1 MFRASAV
8 ILSGNAATSLL
19 LLARN
24 LLLARLI
31 PVESYGIAATF
42 ALAMAAVEMVT
53 ALGLQ
58 QQIVQSRQG
67 DDPDYQN
74 ALQGFQ
80 ILRGLLAGL
89 ALFLLA
95 EPLARFLNA
104 TEAVLAYKMLALV
117 PILNAL
123 QHFDI
128 HRLNRQDRFGPLMLT
143 NTLPSALS
151 FLAIWPLALWFG
163 DWRAMLWA
171 TLGQLA
177 LSVVVSHMLAERPF
191 RPSLDA
197 GVMKASLRFGW
208 PLLANAVLMF
218 VVFQGDRV
226 AVGHHLGLE
235 QLAVFAMGV
244 TLTLTPG
251 LVITRSGQTLMLPRL
266 SAAEGARFDDLVTV
280 CMTLHLVA
288 GALLATGAALFGP
301 LAVNGLLG
309 PAYADLAALIAPL
322 AAIQAVRMVK
332 VAPAIV
338 ALSQG
343 RSHVSLW
350 GNLPRVASF
359 AVGWVLLETGHGLQ
373 SVILCAMLGEAAG
386 AVLSVWMMRQTT
398 ARGSGADVA
407 PAFLLL
413 LLSLIPALIPLWLSP
428 SDHAEAWAAMSFAAL
443 LFLAALLLLRGVARR
458 LGNAPKAARTATDAT
473 VGASDD
479 SL

>member
-80 ILRGLLAGL
+80 ILRGILAGL

-95 EPLARFLNA
+95 DPLARFLNA
-104 TEAVLAYKMLALV
+104 AEAVLAYKMLALV

-151 FLAIWPLALWFG
+151 LLAIWPLALWFG

-191 RPSLDA
+191 RPTLDI
-197 GVMKASLRFGW
+197 GVMKSSLRFGW

-226 AVGHHLGLE
+226 TVGHHLGLE
-235 QLAVFAMGV
+235 HLAVFAMGV

-266 SAAEGARFDDLVTV
+266 SAAEGARFDDLVTL
-280 CMTLHLVA
+280 CMNLHLVA
-288 GALLATGAALFGP
+288 GVLLATGAALFGP
-301 LAVNGLLG
+301 LAVQALLG

-338 ALSQG
+338 ALSRG

-350 GNLPRVASF
+350 GNLPRVLSF
-359 AVGWVLLETGHGLQ
+359 AAGWWLLDSGHGLP
-373 SVILCAMLGEAAG
+373 SVILCAVAGEAAG
-386 AVLSVWMMRQTT
+386 AILSVWMMRQTT
-398 ARGSGADVA
+398 TRGSGADVG
-407 PAFLLL
+407 PAFALLML
-413 LLSLIPALIPLWLSP
+413 ALIPALIPLWLSP
-428 SDHAEAWAAMSFAAL
+428 ADQAQAWAAMSFAAV
-443 LFLAALLLLRGVARR
+443 LFLAALVLLRGVARR
-458 LGNAPKAARTATDAT
+458 LGDAPKAAPVAP
-473 VGASDD
+473 GGPSDD
-479 SL
+479 GL